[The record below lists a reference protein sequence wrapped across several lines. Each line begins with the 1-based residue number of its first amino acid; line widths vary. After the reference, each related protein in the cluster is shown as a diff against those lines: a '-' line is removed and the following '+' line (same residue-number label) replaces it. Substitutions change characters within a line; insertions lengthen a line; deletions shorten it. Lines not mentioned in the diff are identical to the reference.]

1 MLRTQAEI
9 NRAFEAAYQV
19 AYGKPFN
26 RDQAAFEASGLNAW
40 VETHP
45 YED

>member
-1 MLRTQAEI
+1 MLRTQAEL
-9 NRAFEAAYQV
+9 NAAFEVAYQV

-26 RDQAAFEASGLNAW
+26 RELAAFEASMADAW
-40 VETHP
+40 DSFHP